1 MTKEHYEILLAV
13 LTDKIKEQETTI
25 KLKDYE
31 IENLKRTLAEA
42 EGMESPKPRKNKP
55 IEIR

>member
-1 MTKEHYEILLAV
+1 MKKEHYEILLTV
-13 LTDKIKEQETTI
+13 LTDKVKEQETTI
-25 KLKDYE
+25 HLKDYE
-31 IENLKRTLAEA
+31 IENLKCKLAEA